1 MEWKE
6 VKILEIAHLKNG
18 KKRPSNSGSVPV
30 YGGNGIMD
38 YVDSYNEDN
47 VIIIGRVG
55 AYCGCVYYCDSKCWI
70 SDNAISAKAKEN
82 TDNVFLYYLLSN
94 QKLNHHRIG
103 GAQPLMTQD
112 LIGRISVIVPEKK
125 DDQRRIA
132 NILSS
137 LDRKI
142 ELNNKINA
150 QLEEM
155 AQTLFKHWLLECK
168 EDITIG
174 ELSYNINDYSKCG
187 NPKVVLV
194 NSSDVT
200 EGFFDHHNYT
210 ENKDL
215 KGHFKKRFQKGDIL
229 YSQVRPR
236 NRHWAY
242 CDFYADDYIAS
253 TQLMIIRNREE
264 IIPSIVL
271 YHYIVSDDVWKEFTS
286 RTETRS
292 GTFPQGNYEE
302 ISTIKVPFGAEMK
315 DISNNLEVIH
325 SKMYNNNQENI
336 KLASL
341 RDTLLPKL
349 MSGEIN
355 LEDYGGE

>member
-1 MEWKE
+1 MDFEAKDY
-6 VKILEIAHLKNG
+6 IASTKLMVLRSH
-18 KKRPSNSGSVPV
+18 
-30 YGGNGIMD
+30 
-38 YVDSYNEDN
+38 EDVN
-47 VIIIGRVG
+47 PH
-55 AYCGCVYYCDSKCWI
+55 
-70 SDNAISAKAKEN
+70 
-82 TDNVFLYYLLSN
+82 FLYQILRNKETLN
-94 QKLNHHRIG
+94 QLQTLAETRSGTFPQITYSELANVKVKLPSRN
-103 GAQPLMTQD
+103 QQD
-112 LIGRISVIVPEKK
+112 QIV
-125 DDQRRIA
+125 D
-132 NILSS
+132 ILSS

-150 QLEEM
+150 QLEEL

-174 ELSYNINDYSKCG
+174 ELSYNINDYSKCR

-315 DISNNLEVIH
+315 DISINLEVIH